1 MIETCSAH
9 LGDMRS
15 KLEVV
20 VEDDT
25 KIPSRVGRGSF
36 NVKKSDGEKGLI
48 FLTLLSVA
56 NEQELR
62 FVRVKLELVSKHPIR
77 DRTHTQLKH
86 SERVRRVTRGK
97 GNIQLAVISIQVVID
112 GVFVDNSAERSG
124 VHCEKERTK
133 DGALWHTKRYVHT
146 G

>member
-1 MIETCSAH
+1 MIETSSAH

-15 KLEVV
+15 KLEVA

-36 NVKKSDGEKGLI
+36 HVEKSDQEKGLI

-62 FVRVKLELVSKHPIR
+62 FVRVKLELVS
-77 DRTHTQLKH
+77 
-86 SERVRRVTRGK
+86 
-97 GNIQLAVISIQVVID
+97 IQSL
-112 GVFVDNSAERSG
+112 
-124 VHCEKERTK
+124 T
-133 DGALWHTKRYVHT
+133 VHT
-146 G
+146 HN